1 MSLVPCA
8 ACSRRLSPLA
18 VQCPSCGHP
27 VDVPYV
33 EPKPKQAGWFA
44 TAVVCVGGLWLLS
57 RLFSVLDFP
66 NGDPVPS
73 SPQPVAQQPARKAP
87 RASAAPSAPTAKT
100 TAQASSLPS
109 APVVE
114 SKSQRPAQPSVAT
127 IAPQKSVQNPA
138 TQSAP
143 EADRKSLP
151 ATSASTASRQASA
164 PSQPKARIDGIT
176 VSPEDLLAKL
186 RITGLTQV
194 TSWRRSNLDDSWW
207 GTARVLIGSNEVS
220 CHIESSRPDV
230 VESLALEAEFHDPYA
245 ARSPVV
251 LQFAKSMGA
260 FLTEM
265 PASLA
270 DAIANEG
277 SWRSGRWSFK
287 KDPYPSG
294 TGYDLR
300 LEYK

>member
-8 ACSRRLSPLA
+8 ACSRRLSHLA

-33 EPKPKQAGWFA
+33 EPKPKNAGWFA
-44 TAVVCVGGLWLLS
+44 TAVVCFGGFWLLS
-57 RLFSVLDFP
+57 RLFSVLDYP
-66 NGDPVPS
+66 NGDPVHS
-73 SPQPVAQQPARKAP
+73 SPQPVAQQSARKAP
-87 RASAAPSAPTAKT
+87 RASAAPNAATPNATP
-100 TAQASSLPS
+100 QASNLPS

-114 SKSQRPAQPSVAT
+114 SKGQKPAQQSVASV
-127 IAPQKSVQNPA
+127 ASQKPA
-138 TQSAP
+138 LQRVP
-143 EADRKSLP
+143 ETNRKPSP
-151 ATSASTASRQASA
+151 ATSAGTASAQASV
-164 PSQPKARIDGIT
+164 PSQAIARTSGIT
-176 VSPEDLLAKL
+176 VSPEDLLAKR

-194 TSWRRSNLDDSWW
+194 TSWRRSNLDGSWW

-220 CHIESSRPDV
+220 CHIESSRQGV
-230 VESLALEAEFHDPYA
+230 IESLALEAEFHDPYA
-245 ARSPVV
+245 DRSPVV

-277 SWRSGRWSFK
+277 SWHSGGWSFK